1 MDSLSPLPPHAAVI
15 RPAAAQPYSPFNKD
29 RRFPPSRMAKL
40 NFLFWRGAIPLL
52 AAFLLAAAPAAAAP
66 EAELWPRWLAHQ
78 QGSSLSVDHSVWDDF
93 LSRYLRR
100 GVDGIM
106 RVRYAQV
113 SPDDRKSLKGYIDAL
128 AAAPVGKLDRPEQL
142 AFWINL
148 YNALT
153 VSTVLGHYPVASI
166 RDIDISPG
174 LFEDGPWGKKLIAVE
189 GEPLSLDDIEHRI
202 LRPIWRDPRL
212 HYALNCAAIGC
223 PDLQPVAFAAR
234 ILESQLDAAAR
245 AYVNHPR
252 GADVEGG
259 ELIISSIYVWY
270 AADFGGDDVSIIAH
284 LRRYADAALDRAL
297 AGRSKVDNHSYDWA
311 LNDDR

>member
-40 NFLFWRGAIPLL
+40 NFLFWRGAIPLM

-78 QGSSLSVDHSVWDDF
+78 QGSGLSVDHSVWDDF

-100 GVDGIM
+100 GADGIM

-113 SPDDRKSLKGYIDAL
+113 SPADRKSLKGYIDAL

-153 VSTVLGHYPVASI
+153 VSTVLDHYPLASI

-212 HYALNCAAIGC
+212 HYALNCAAIGFRTLSRSRLRQGC
-223 PDLQPVAFAAR
+223 SSRSSMPPRAPMSIIRAAR
-234 ILESQLDAAAR
+234 TSRAA
-245 AYVNHPR
+245 N
-252 GADVEGG
+252 
-259 ELIISSIYVWY
+259 SSSLRSMSGMRRL
-270 AADFGGDDVSIIAH
+270 GGDDVSIIAH